1 MNRILC
7 SILARKREIV
17 YDSKCFFVFVAKLD
31 IASDSDSEGRGFES
45 RRTQEKYMQ
54 EEARRVSSVVF
65 IFQFVCGFVL
75 PHRIPVLFPAR
86 LSVPAADPYLLSV
99 PAADPYLLS
108 VPAAAP
114 YLLSVPAADP
124 YLLSVP
130 AAAPYSLSVPAAAP
144 CFTFCSGQFLPPEDG
159 ERSSALPDQTAF
171 RRSFPVVPSRRK
183 HPFCGSVRHRHPQP
197 Q

>member
-114 YLLSVPAADP
+114 Y
-124 YLLSVP
+124 
-130 AAAPYSLSVPAAAP
+130 SLSVPAAAP